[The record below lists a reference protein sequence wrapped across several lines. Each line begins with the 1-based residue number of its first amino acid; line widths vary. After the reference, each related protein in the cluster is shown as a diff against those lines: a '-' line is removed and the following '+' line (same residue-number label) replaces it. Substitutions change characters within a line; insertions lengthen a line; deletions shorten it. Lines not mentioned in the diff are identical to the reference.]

1 VLSILSVNKNNSYN
15 YILVSAIYNYFL
27 YSLVSFNQ
35 GFAANVIIKD
45 KQKEFA
51 A

>member
-1 VLSILSVNKNNSYN
+1 VLSILPVGKDDSYG
-15 YILVSAIYNYFL
+15 YVLASAIHSHFL

-35 GFAANVIIKD
+35 EFTADVITKD
-45 KQKEFA
+45 KREEFA